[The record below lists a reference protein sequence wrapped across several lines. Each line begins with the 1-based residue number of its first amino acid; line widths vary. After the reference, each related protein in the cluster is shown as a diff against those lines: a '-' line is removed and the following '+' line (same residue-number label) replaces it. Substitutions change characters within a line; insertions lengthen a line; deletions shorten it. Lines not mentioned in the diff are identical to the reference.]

1 MIVRKVDFYCGAFL
15 SYLITN
21 KVEPTLFEAGDKSKI
36 LRFTIGKN
44 DYKAF
49 LKYST
54 KPNVSTKADKISTR
68 WDTIFTEKD
77 LRFLRTYSEENRQN
91 IVVIVCTDGKM
102 KNTFF
107 AVIDYTDAQLCLGD
121 DSVNK
126 ERRIS
131 ITHLKGSDKI
141 NVYGTAISDKNA
153 FQTVFNCDSCFGV
166 GGEEK

>member
-36 LRFTIGKN
+36 LRFTIGQY

-54 KPNVSTKADKISTR
+54 KPNASTKADKTSTR
-68 WDTIFTEKD
+68 WDTIFTEKEMG
-77 LRFLRTYSEENRQN
+77 FLTQYPEKERKN
-91 IVVIVCTDGKM
+91 IVVIVCTDEKM

-107 AVIDYTDAQLCLGD
+107 AVIDYDDAVRCLGND
-121 DSVNK
+121 PVNK
-126 ERRIS
+126 QRRIS
-131 ITHLKGSDKI
+131 VSHLKKSPKI
-141 NVYGTAISDKNA
+141 DVYGTAISDENA
-153 FQTVFNCDSCFGV
+153 CQYDYNCDNYFGF
-166 GGEEK
+166 GGQAE